1 MNGIRPGDDGSWR
14 PPAEGSAAPAHGSAD
29 PADRP
34 VSGASPSGYTGPP
47 RAAPP
52 PPGWRTPVVV
62 QPGSPRALPRQD
74 PARLDAE
81 EQSARTLTY
90 GVAMVAGA
98 VMVLLILVLCGRTLF

>member
-1 MNGIRPGDDGSWR
+1 MRRTRPGDDGEW
-14 PPAEGSAAPAHGSAD
+14 E
-29 PADRP
+29 RP
-34 VSGASPSGYTGPP
+34 VDGTPPPGHGYPVTPASGYTGPP

-62 QPGSPRALPRQD
+62 QPSGPRALPPQD
-74 PARLDAE
+74 PDRLDAE

-98 VMVLLILVLCGRTLF
+98 VMFLLILVLCGRTLF

>member
-1 MNGIRPGDDGSWR
+1 MSGRARPGEEAHWNRPSDGTSV
-14 PPAEGSAAPAHGSAD
+14 PAVPGSAPTGSAD
-29 PADRP
+29 YA
-34 VSGASPSGYTGPP
+34 GPP
-47 RAAPP
+47 PTVPP

-62 QPGSPRALPRQD
+62 RPGSPRPLPQQD

-98 VMVLLILVLCGRTLF
+98 VMLLLILVLCGRALF